1 MLKILNPK
9 YFLYIMTKILITGA
23 TGFVGRALFKNLKSK
38 KKYLA
43 HLTTRTN
50 QEELFEGGKVFNIGE
65 IDSNTNWNDALDG
78 VDCIV
83 HCAARAHTTE
93 NKQTVLLNAY
103 RRINVDG
110 TRNLAKQ
117 AVAIGIKRFIFLSSI
132 KVNGEETIAT
142 KSFKYN
148 DISQPEDA
156 YGITKWEAEQALLEI
171 SKQTGLEVVIIRPP
185 LVYGEGVKGNFLR
198 LLDIVYKQIP
208 LPFAK
213 INNLRSFVGLDNL
226 IDLIICC
233 IEHPKAGGKTF
244 LVSDGEDL
252 STTDLIRKLSKFM
265 NKSPR
270 LFQFPQLIIQLT
282 ARLVGKS
289 LEVKRLLGSLR
300 IDNSYAR
307 EILGWS
313 PVLSLDESLAKTVRW
328 YLKNR

>member
-110 TRNLAKQ
+110 TKNLAKQ

-233 IEHPKAGGKTF
+233 IEHPRAGGKTF

>member
-23 TGFVGRALFKNLKSK
+23 TGFVGRALFENLKSK
-38 KKYLA
+38 KKYFA

-50 QEELFEGGKVFNIGE
+50 QEELFEGGKAFNIGE
-65 IDSNTNWNDALDG
+65 IDPNTNWKDALDG
-78 VDCIV
+78 VSCIV
-83 HCAARAHTTE
+83 HCAARAHMME
-93 NKQTVLLNAY
+93 KKQTDSLNAY

-110 TRNLAKQ
+110 TKNLAKQ
-117 AVAIGIKRFIFLSSI
+117 AAGRGVKRFIFLSSV
-132 KVNGEETIAT
+132 KVNGEETIT
-142 KSFKYN
+142 SKSFKYD
-148 DISQPEDA
+148 DIPQPEDA
-156 YGITKWEAEQALLEI
+156 YGISKWEAEQALLEI
-171 SKQTGLEVVIIRPP
+171 FKQTGLEVVIIRPP

-208 LPFAK
+208 IPFAK

-270 LFQFPQLIIQLT
+270 LLQVPQLIIQLIG
-282 ARLVGKS
+282 RLVGKS

-300 IDNSYAR
+300 VDNSYTR

>member
-1 MLKILNPK
+1 
-9 YFLYIMTKILITGA
+9 MTKILITGA
-23 TGFVGRALFKNLKSK
+23 TGFVGRALFKNLKST

-50 QEELFEGGKVFNIGE
+50 QEELFEGGKAFNIGE
-65 IDSNTNWNDALDG
+65 IDSSTNWNDALDG

-93 NKQTVLLNAY
+93 NKQTDSLNAY

-313 PVLSLDESLAKTVRW
+313 PALSLDESLAKTVRW

>member
-1 MLKILNPK
+1 
-9 YFLYIMTKILITGA
+9 MTKILITGA
-23 TGFVGRALFKNLKSK
+23 TGFVGRALFKNLKFK

-50 QEELFEGGKVFNIGE
+50 QEELFEGGKAFNIGE
-65 IDSNTNWNDALDG
+65 IDSNTNWMDALDG

-83 HCAARAHTTE
+83 HCAARTHMME
-93 NKQTVLLNAY
+93 NKQSDSLYAY

-117 AVAIGIKRFIFLSSI
+117 AAGIGIKRFIFLSSI
-132 KVNGEETIAT
+132 KVNGEGTIAL

-156 YGITKWEAEQALLEI
+156 YGISKWEAEQALLEI

-198 LLDIVYKQIP
+198 LLDLVYKQMP

-213 INNLRSFVGLDNL
+213 INNLRSFIGLDNL

-233 IEHPKAGGKTF
+233 IDHPKAAGKNF

-252 STTDLIRKLSKFM
+252 STPDLIMKLSKLM
-265 NKSPR
+265 DKSPR

-289 LEVKRLLGSLR
+289 SEVKRLLESLR
-300 IDNSYAR
+300 IDNSYTR

-313 PVLSLDESLAKTVRW
+313 PVLSLDESLKKTVRW

>member
-1 MLKILNPK
+1 
-9 YFLYIMTKILITGA
+9 MTRILITGA

-38 KKYLA
+38 KKYLV
-43 HLTTRTN
+43 HLSTRTN
-50 QEELFEGGKVFNIGE
+50 QEKLFERENTFNIGE
-65 IDSNTNWNDALDG
+65 IDSNTNWKDALDK
-78 VDCIV
+78 VDFII
-83 HCAARAHTTE
+83 HCAARAHKTE
-93 NKQTVLLNAY
+93 KKETDSLNAY

-110 TRNLAKQ
+110 TRNLANQ

-132 KVNGEETIAT
+132 KVNGEETIAS

-156 YGITKWEAEQALLEI
+156 YGISKWEAEQALLEI
-171 SKQTGLEVVIIRPP
+171 SKQNGLEVVIIRPP

-198 LLDIVYKQIP
+198 LLDLVYKQIP

-213 INNLRSFVGLDNL
+213 INNLRSFVALDSL

-233 IEHPKAGGKTF
+233 IDHPKAGGKTF

-252 STTDLIRKLSKFM
+252 STLDLIRKLSKFM

-270 LFQFPQLIIQLT
+270 LFRVPQLIIKLIG
-282 ARLVGKS
+282 RLVGKS

-300 IDNSYAR
+300 VDNSYTR

-313 PVLSLDESLAKTVRW
+313 PALSLDESLEKTVRW

>member
-23 TGFVGRALFKNLKSK
+23 TGFVGRALFENLKLK
-38 KKYLA
+38 KKYLI
-43 HLTTRTN
+43 HLSTRTN
-50 QEELFEGGKVFNIGE
+50 QEKLFEGKKTFNVGE

-93 NKQTVLLNAY
+93 KKQTDSLNAY

-117 AVAIGIKRFIFLSSI
+117 AAGGGIKRFIFLSSI
-132 KVNGEETIAT
+132 KVNGDGTIAS

-148 DISQPEDA
+148 HISQPEDA
-156 YGITKWEAEQALLEI
+156 YGISKWEAEQALLEI

-185 LVYGEGVKGNFLR
+185 LVYGEGVKRNFLR
-198 LLDIVYKQIP
+198 LLDLVYKQIP

-213 INNLRSFVGLDNL
+213 INNLRSFIGLDNL

-233 IEHPKAGGKTF
+233 IDHPKAGGKTF

-252 STTDLIRKLSKFM
+252 STPDLIIKLSKFM
-265 NKSPR
+265 DKSPR
-270 LFQFPQLIIQLT
+270 LFQVPHYIIQLIGH
-282 ARLVGKS
+282 LLGKS
-289 LEVKRLLGSLR
+289 SEIKRLFGSLR
-300 IDNSYAR
+300 VDNSYTR
-307 EILGWS
+307 EILEWK

>member
-1 MLKILNPK
+1 LLKILNPK

-110 TRNLAKQ
+110 TKNLAKQ

-233 IEHPKAGGKTF
+233 IEHPRAGGKTF

>member
-1 MLKILNPK
+1 
-9 YFLYIMTKILITGA
+9 MTKILITGA
-23 TGFVGRALFKNLKSK
+23 TGFVGRALFENLKLK
-38 KKYLA
+38 KKYLI
-43 HLTTRTN
+43 HLSTRTN
-50 QEELFEGGKVFNIGE
+50 QEKLFEGKKTFNVGE

-83 HCAARAHTTE
+83 HCATRAHTTE
-93 NKQTVLLNAY
+93 KKQTDSLNAY

-117 AVAIGIKRFIFLSSI
+117 AAGGGIKRFIFLSSI
-132 KVNGEETIAT
+132 KVNGDGTIAA

-148 DISQPEDA
+148 HISQPEDA
-156 YGITKWEAEQALLEI
+156 YGISKWEAEQALLEI

-185 LVYGEGVKGNFLR
+185 LVYGEGVKRNFLR
-198 LLDIVYKQIP
+198 LLDLVYKQIP

-213 INNLRSFVGLDNL
+213 INNLRSFIGLDNL

-233 IEHPKAGGKTF
+233 IDHPKAGGKTF

-252 STTDLIRKLSKFM
+252 STPDLIIKLSKFM
-265 NKSPR
+265 DKSPR
-270 LFQFPQLIIQLT
+270 LFQVPQLIIQLIG
-282 ARLVGKS
+282 RLFGKS
-289 LEVKRLLGSLR
+289 SEIKRLFGSLR
-300 IDNSYAR
+300 VDNSYTR
-307 EILGWS
+307 EILEWK

>member
-1 MLKILNPK
+1 
-9 YFLYIMTKILITGA
+9 MTKILITGA
-23 TGFVGRALFKNLKSK
+23 TGFVGRALFENLKLK
-38 KKYLA
+38 KKYLI

-50 QEELFEGGKVFNIGE
+50 QEELFEGGKAFNIGE
-65 IDSNTNWNDALDG
+65 IDSSTNWNDALDG

-93 NKQTVLLNAY
+93 KKQTDLLNAY

-156 YGITKWEAEQALLEI
+156 YGITKWQAEQALLEI

-185 LVYGEGVKGNFLR
+185 LVYGEGAKGNFLH
-198 LLDIVYKQIP
+198 LLNLVYKQIP
-208 LPFAK
+208 LPFAN
-213 INNLRSFVGLDNL
+213 INNLRSFIGLDNL
-226 IDLIICC
+226 LDLIICC
-233 IEHPKAGGKTF
+233 IQHPKAAGETF
-244 LVSDGEDL
+244 LVSDGEDV
-252 STTDLIRKLSKFM
+252 STSDLIIKLSKFM
-265 NKSPR
+265 DKSPR
-270 LFQFPQLIIQLT
+270 LFQVPQLIIQLIG
-282 ARLVGKS
+282 RLVGKS
-289 LEVKRLLGSLR
+289 SEIERLLGSLR
-300 IDNSYAR
+300 IDNSYTR

-313 PVLSLDESLAKTVRW
+313 PALSLDESLAKTVRG

>member
-1 MLKILNPK
+1 
-9 YFLYIMTKILITGA
+9 MTKILITGA

-43 HLTTRTN
+43 HLTARTN
-50 QEELFEGGKVFNIGE
+50 QEELFEGGKAFNIGE
-65 IDSNTNWNDALDG
+65 IDSNTNWNDALDR

-93 NKQTVLLNAY
+93 NKQTDSLNAY

-117 AVAIGIKRFIFLSSI
+117 AVAIGIKRLIFLSSI
-132 KVNGEETIAT
+132 KVHGEETIAS

-156 YGITKWEAEQALLEI
+156 YGISKWEAEQALLEI
-171 SKQTGLEVVIIRPP
+171 FKQTGLEVVIIRPP

-213 INNLRSFVGLDNL
+213 INNLRSFIGLDNL

-233 IEHPKAGGKTF
+233 FDHPKAGGKTF
-244 LVSDGEDL
+244 LISDGEDI
-252 STTDLIRKLSKFM
+252 STSDLIRKLSKFM
-265 NKSPR
+265 DKSPR
-270 LFQFPQLIIQLT
+270 LFQAPQSIIKLIGCLF
-282 ARLVGKS
+282 GKS
-289 LEVKRLLGSLR
+289 LEVKRLFGSLQA
-300 IDNSYAR
+300 DNSYTR
-307 EILGWS
+307 EVLGWS
-313 PVLSLDESLAKTVRW
+313 PVYTLHEGLEKTVRW

>member
-1 MLKILNPK
+1 
-9 YFLYIMTKILITGA
+9 MTKILITGA
-23 TGFVGRALFKNLKSK
+23 TGFVGKALFENLKSR

-50 QEELFEGGKVFNIGE
+50 EEKLLDGGKVFNIGE
-65 IDSNTNWNDALDG
+65 IDSNTNWKDALDG
-78 VDCIV
+78 VSCIV
-83 HCAARAHTTE
+83 HCAARAHMTE
-93 NKQTVLLNAY
+93 KKQTDLLDAY

-117 AVAIGIKRFIFLSSI
+117 AAGIGIKRFIFLSSV
-132 KVNGEETIAT
+132 KVNGEETIAS
-142 KSFKYN
+142 KSFKYD

-213 INNLRSFVGLDNL
+213 INNLRSFIALDNL

-233 IEHPKAGGKTF
+233 IEHPKAAGKTF
-244 LVSDGEDL
+244 LVSDGQDL

-270 LFQFPQLIIQLT
+270 LFQVPQLIIQLIG
-282 ARLVGKS
+282 RLVGKS
-289 LEVKRLLGSLR
+289 SEIKRLFGSLR
-300 IDNSYAR
+300 VDNSYTR
-307 EILGWS
+307 EILEWS
-313 PVLSLDESLAKTVRW
+313 PVLSLDESLEKTVRQ

>member
-1 MLKILNPK
+1 
-9 YFLYIMTKILITGA
+9 MTKILITGA
-23 TGFVGRALFKNLKSK
+23 TGFVGRALFENLKSK
-38 KKYLA
+38 KKYLV
-43 HLTTRTN
+43 HLSIRAN
-50 QEELFEGGKVFNIGE
+50 QEKLFEGEKTFNIGE
-65 IDSNTNWNDALDG
+65 IDANTNWKDALDG
-78 VDCIV
+78 VDCII
-83 HCAARAHTTE
+83 HCAARAHMTE
-93 NKQTVLLNAY
+93 KKQTNSLNAY
-103 RRINVDG
+103 RAINVDG

-132 KVNGEETIAT
+132 KVNGEETIAS

-148 DISQPEDA
+148 DILQPEDA
-156 YGITKWEAEQALLEI
+156 YGISKWEAEQALLKI
-171 SKQTGLEVVIIRPP
+171 SKQMGLEVVIIRLP

-233 IEHPKAGGKTF
+233 IEHPKARGKTF

-252 STTDLIRKLSKFM
+252 STSDLIIKLSKFM

-270 LFQFPQLIIQLT
+270 LFQVPKLIIQLIG
-282 ARLVGKS
+282 RLVGKS
-289 LEVKRLLGSLR
+289 SEIKRLLESLR
-300 IDNSYAR
+300 VDNSYTR

-328 YLKNR
+328 YLQNR

>member
-1 MLKILNPK
+1 LLKILNPK

-83 HCAARAHTTE
+83 HCAARAHMTE
-93 NKQTVLLNAY
+93 KKQADLLNAC

-117 AVAIGIKRFIFLSSI
+117 AVAIGIKRFIFLSSV
-132 KVNGEETIAT
+132 KVNGEETIAS

-156 YGITKWEAEQALLEI
+156 YGISKWEAEQVLLEI
-171 SKQTGLEVVIIRPP
+171 SKQTELEVVIIRPP
-185 LVYGEGVKGNFLR
+185 LVYGERVKGNFLR
-198 LLDIVYKQIP
+198 LLNLVYKQMP

-213 INNLRSFVGLDNL
+213 INNLRSFIGLDNL

-233 IEHPKAGGKTF
+233 IDHPKAGGKTF

-252 STTDLIRKLSKFM
+252 STPDLILKLSKLM
-265 NKSPR
+265 GKSPR

>member
-1 MLKILNPK
+1 LLKILNPR

-23 TGFVGRALFKNLKSK
+23 TGFVGSALFENLKSK
-38 KKYLA
+38 KNYLF
-43 HLTTRTN
+43 HLSVRTN
-50 QEELFEGGKVFNIGE
+50 QEKIFERGKTFNIGE
-65 IDSNTNWNDALDG
+65 IDANTNWNNALDG

-83 HCAARAHTTE
+83 HCAARAHMTDK
-93 NKQTVLLNAY
+93 KQIDSLNAY
-103 RRINVDG
+103 RRVNVDA
-110 TRNLAKQ
+110 TRHLAKQ

-132 KVNGEETIAT
+132 KVNGEETIAS

-156 YGITKWEAEQALLEI
+156 YGISKWEAEQALLEI
-171 SKQTGLEVVIIRPP
+171 SKQTGLEVVIIRSP
-185 LVYGEGVKGNFLR
+185 LVYGERVKGNFLR
-198 LLDIVYKQIP
+198 LLNLVYKQMP

-213 INNLRSFVGLDNL
+213 INNLRSFIGLDNL

-233 IEHPKAGGKTF
+233 IDHPKAGGKTF

-252 STTDLIRKLSKFM
+252 STPDLIIKLSKLM
-265 NKSPR
+265 DKSPR
-270 LFQFPQLIIQLT
+270 LFQFPQLIIQLIG
-282 ARLVGKS
+282 RLVGKS

-300 IDNSYAR
+300 ADNSYTR

-313 PVLSLDESLAKTVRW
+313 PVLSLDESLKKTVRW

>member
-1 MLKILNPK
+1 
-9 YFLYIMTKILITGA
+9 LI
-23 TGFVGRALFKNLKSK
+23 FK
-38 KKYLA
+38 
-43 HLTTRTN
+43 H
-50 QEELFEGGKVFNIGE
+50 
-65 IDSNTNWNDALDG
+65 
-78 VDCIV
+78 
-83 HCAARAHTTE
+83 
-93 NKQTVLLNAY
+93 
-103 RRINVDG
+103 
-110 TRNLAKQ
+110 
-117 AVAIGIKRFIFLSSI
+117 
-132 KVNGEETIAT
+132 
-142 KSFKYN
+142 N
-148 DISQPEDA
+148 DISEPKNA
-156 YGITKWEAEQALLEI
+156 YSISKYEAEQILLEI

-185 LVYGEGVKGNFLR
+185 LVYGEGVKGKFLR

-213 INNLRSFVGLDNL
+213 TNNLRSFVSLDNL

-233 IEHPKAGGKTF
+233 IEHPKAAGKTF

-270 LFQFPQLIIQLT
+270 LFSVPHSIIQLIGC
-282 ARLVGKS
+282 LVGKS

-313 PVLSLDESLAKTVRW
+313 PVLSLDEGLKKTVRW

>member
-9 YFLYIMTKILITGA
+9 YFIYLMTKILITGA
-23 TGFVGRALFKNLKSK
+23 AGFVGRALFKNLNSK
-38 KKYLA
+38 KNFLV
-43 HLTTRTN
+43 HLSVRTN
-50 QEELFEGGKVFNIGE
+50 QKKLFQGVKTFNIAE
-65 IDSNTNWNDALDG
+65 IDANTNWMDALDG
-78 VDCIV
+78 VNCIV
-83 HCAARAHTTE
+83 HCAARTHMTE
-93 NKQTVLLNAY
+93 KKQTDSLNAY

-117 AVAIGIKRFIFLSSI
+117 AAAMGIKRFIFLSSI
-132 KVNGEETIAT
+132 KVNGEGTIAS
-142 KSFKYN
+142 KNFKYN

-156 YGITKWEAEQALLEI
+156 YGISKWEAEQALLEI

-213 INNLRSFVGLDNL
+213 INNLRSFIGLDNL

-233 IEHPKAGGKTF
+233 IEHPKAVGKTF

-252 STTDLIRKLSKFM
+252 STPDLIIKLSKFM
-265 NKSPR
+265 DKSPR
-270 LFQFPQLIIQLT
+270 LFQVPQLIIQLIGC
-282 ARLVGKS
+282 LVGKS
-289 LEVKRLLGSLR
+289 SEIKRLLGSLR
-300 IDNSYAR
+300 VDNSYTR
-307 EILGWS
+307 EILEWS
-313 PVLSLDESLAKTVRW
+313 PVLSLDESLEKTVRW

>member
-1 MLKILNPK
+1 MFKVLV
-9 YFLYIMTKILITGA
+9 TGGS
-23 TGFVGRALFKNLKSK
+23 GFVGRALFENLKLK
-38 KKYLA
+38 KKYLV
-43 HLTTRTN
+43 HLTTRVN
-50 QEELFEGGKVFNIGE
+50 QKKLFEGSKVFNIGE
-65 IDSNTNWNDALDG
+65 IDLNTNWKDALDG
-78 VDCIV
+78 VNCVV
-83 HCAARAHTTE
+83 HCAARVHMME
-93 NKQTVLLNAY
+93 KKQKDSLNVY

-110 TRNLAKQ
+110 TKNLAKQ
-117 AVAIGIKRFIFLSSI
+117 AALRGIKRFIFLSSV
-132 KVNGEETIAT
+132 KVNGEETIT
-142 KSFKYN
+142 SKSFKYD
-148 DISQPEDA
+148 DIPQPEDA
-156 YGITKWEAEQALLEI
+156 YGISKWEAEQALLEI
-171 SKQTGLEVVIIRPP
+171 FKQTGLEVVIIRPP

-270 LFQFPQLIIQLT
+270 LLQVPQLITQLIG
-282 ARLVGKS
+282 RLVGKS

-300 IDNSYAR
+300 VDNSYTR